1 MKISVDELN
10 SLAQKRLRLSFSQSL
25 PVDGAVKPVVGDILL
40 CASVGGVRLTGQV
53 TTLLKLTCQTCLR
66 PYFQNLA
73 VEIEEQFSA
82 RPFRD
87 GKNLKERERERELTR
102 DDFYEL
108 LPEDGFLDIDDIV
121 YQAVTLASPVYCRCG
136 DQCPGPPK
144 PLKASGS
151 GDFLVGESQ
160 TCGDDDIDPRWKN
173 LKSLFP
179 KHEKEENS

>member
-10 SLAQKRLRLSFSQSL
+10 SLAQKRLRLSFSESL

-40 CASVGGVRLTGQV
+40 SASVGGVRLTGLV
-53 TTLLKLTCQTCLR
+53 TTLLKLTCQSCLR

-87 GKNLKERERERELTR
+87 GNNLKERERERELTR

-108 LPEDGFLDIDDIV
+108 LPEDGLLDIDDVV

-136 DQCPGPPK
+136 DDCPGPPK
-144 PLKASGS
+144 PLKAPA
-151 GDFLVGESQ
+151 GDGLSAGAGE
-160 TCGDDDIDPRWKN
+160 TERDDDIDPRWKN